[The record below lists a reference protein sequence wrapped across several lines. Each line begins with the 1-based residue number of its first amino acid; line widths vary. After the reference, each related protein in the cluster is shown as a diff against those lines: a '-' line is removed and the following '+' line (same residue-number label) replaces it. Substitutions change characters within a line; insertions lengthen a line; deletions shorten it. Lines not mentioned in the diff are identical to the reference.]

1 MIHTIGIEG
10 LHEIEREEDDE
21 SILIGAF
28 SITLLDIDEYL
39 KELGPFATGK
49 YDVLDAQVDFDMVE
63 FQRDMG
69 RMLCRIVNGIYHSIP
84 IRDNSN
90 NAIYDD
96 PPACLPQEFV
106 RLRNQDFTSLLNAQ
120 MTRLL
125 ITKNQPDI
133 ALLENEF
140 ALLRNCYRF
149 TDIPLKT
156 PLDALPAA
164 ATFKDSW
171 SIPSLAGRLDH
182 LKDFAGDLASLFPH
196 TATVESDFSIVKWE
210 TDGARTQMEHYSLEG
225 IM

>member
-10 LHEIEREEDDE
+10 LHENEREEDDE

-28 SITLLDIDEYL
+28 SITLLDVDEYL
-39 KELGPFATGK
+39 KELGPFAMGK

-106 RLRNQDFTSLLNAQ
+106 RLRNQDFTSLLNAK

-125 ITKNQPDI
+125 ITKNQQDI

-140 ALLRNCYRF
+140 ALLRNCYRS

-156 PLDALPAA
+156 PLDALSAA

-182 LKDFAGDLASLFPH
+182 LKDFAGGLASLFPH